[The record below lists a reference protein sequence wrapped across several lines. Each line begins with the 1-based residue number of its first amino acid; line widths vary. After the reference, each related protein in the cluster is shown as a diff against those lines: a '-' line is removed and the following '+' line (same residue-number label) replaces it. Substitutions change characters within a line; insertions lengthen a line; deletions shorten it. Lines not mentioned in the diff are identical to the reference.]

1 MPMEKEQFLEQFS
14 EQALDKRISL
24 FLGAGGS
31 CDAGYPTWSSLFEP
45 LAKEL
50 KTTID
55 SSTDYYLLAQ
65 YYANTFGRSELRK
78 KINNYINRNK
88 FESPLLNE
96 LIEVGFTNIW
106 TTNFDNTIELNYQ
119 KRNILVNKVFRDADL
134 SNVELNKR
142 INIFKL
148 NGDITNLE
156 GIIATQSDYE
166 KYIDTHHIMS
176 MFFKMELI

>member
-65 YYANTFGRSELRK
+65 YYAN
-78 KINNYINRNK
+78 I
-88 FESPLLNE
+88 
-96 LIEVGFTNIW
+96 
-106 TTNFDNTIELNYQ
+106 
-119 KRNILVNKVFRDADL
+119 
-134 SNVELNKR
+134 
-142 INIFKL
+142 
-148 NGDITNLE
+148 
-156 GIIATQSDYE
+156 
-166 KYIDTHHIMS
+166 H
-176 MFFKMELI
+176 

>member
-14 EQALDKRISL
+14 KQALDERISL

-31 CDAGYPTWSSLFEP
+31 CDAGYPTWSNLFEP

-50 KTTID
+50 NTTID

-65 YYANTFGRSELRK
+65 YYANTFGRTELRK
-78 KINNYINRNK
+78 KINNYINRNR

-96 LIEVGFTNIW
+96 LLEVGFTNIW

-119 KRNILVNKVFRDADL
+119 KRNILTN
-134 SNVELNKR
+134 R
-142 INIFKL
+142 IRFNIIF
-148 NGDITNLE
+148 T
-156 GIIATQSDYE
+156 
-166 KYIDTHHIMS
+166 
-176 MFFKMELI
+176 

>member
-14 EQALDKRISL
+14 KQALDERISL

-55 SSTDYYLLAQ
+55 GSTDYYLLAQ
-65 YYANTFGRSELRK
+65 YYANTFGRPELRK

-88 FESPLLNE
+88 FESP
-96 LIEVGFTNIW
+96 
-106 TTNFDNTIELNYQ
+106 
-119 KRNILVNKVFRDADL
+119 
-134 SNVELNKR
+134 
-142 INIFKL
+142 
-148 NGDITNLE
+148 
-156 GIIATQSDYE
+156 
-166 KYIDTHHIMS
+166 
-176 MFFKMELI
+176 